1 MAETKKA
8 GGFTLP
14 EPDFDPTSAPY
25 PLESPAERVPHIEPV
40 EQDAAGRVIEKKVEP
55 KKAEPKAEPK
65 KAADKK

>member
-8 GGFTLP
+8 GGYDLP
-14 EPDFDPTSAPY
+14 EPDFDPTTAGA

-40 EQDAAGRVIEKKVEP
+40 EQDEAGRVVEKKPE
-55 KKAEPKAEPK
+55 KKAEPTK